1 MVLVTWLSIANS
13 PDGVGGTKILI
24 VKVAIFFCSY
34 LSIGRPAAGLFFL
47 TTIVRNSNFFFNFV
61 VSHYPGSGSFI
72 HSFYILILR
81 ANAQFAYAEIVWL
94 FIIMINT
101 EWQ

>member
-1 MVLVTWLSIANS
+1 
-13 PDGVGGTKILI
+13 
-24 VKVAIFFCSY
+24 
-34 LSIGRPAAGLFFL
+34 
-47 TTIVRNSNFFFNFV
+47 
-61 VSHYPGSGSFI
+61 
-72 HSFYILILR
+72 LR